1 MRSRVTKIHWN
12 STPAVFSL
20 LIWYLCSRN
29 HQILNTILLEL
40 IPRQF
45 GTSFLWKNIPT
56 HYCVVVRPQ
65 KCEKVKSTPVQ
76 KNLRYRIY
84 HISPCRDNF
93 LNVNIY
99 YKQLT
104 VEEIIQ
110 HPAFELLSLFS
121 EVGGSLGLL
130 IGASVLS
137 VCEII
142 DFILVTI
149 SASCNARKIKTKNEE
164 SKETSSGDIDVDVG
178 TKGRFIKQKESLS
191 IW

>member
-1 MRSRVTKIHWN
+1 MSNIFLEKIFRHTISSSSKYIFVYQWN
-12 STPAVFSL
+12 KNILHRFYHSL
-20 LIWYLCSRN
+20 L
-29 HQILNTILLEL
+29 
-40 IPRQF
+40 
-45 GTSFLWKNIPT
+45 
-56 HYCVVVRPQ
+56 
-65 KCEKVKSTPVQ
+65 
-76 KNLRYRIY
+76 
-84 HISPCRDNF
+84 CRDNF

-110 HPAFELLSLFS
+110 QPAFELLSLFS

-149 SASCNARKIKTKNEE
+149 SASCTKTKIKTKNEE
-164 SKETSSGDIDVDVG
+164 FKATSSGDIDVDMG
-178 TKGRFIKQKESLS
+178 TKGRFMKPQEKESLS
-191 IW
+191 V